1 MTRASSS
8 QLRPLQ
14 LAPQQ
19 QLPSSVASSS
29 SSVATYSHSTRNR
42 YQRPTGDDAVETTSK
57 FWKASEGSI
66 VGLHRKILQLVT
78 KKYGQIWTLKQV
90 KANIHYAQ
98 DKYKKAKD
106 MAKQTGQYTDED
118 GTSRK
123 KMLQECPFYD
133 RLDAVYMSNAV
144 INADPPIDT
153 FSLPREEQPEYESEV
168 EASAFDDEQF
178 DSDESDNAIDSVSV
192 ESSSTPRKAKS
203 SMPPSAKSR
212 KRKQGESIASI
223 REHLAGIR
231 GASSKV
237 ADSQKS
243 WTDQLLQQTIVQ
255 EDLLSR
261 RRKDFE
267 AEMAERKAALRQARQ
282 EWEDERLRLRKGME
296 EDHARLR
303 KELEEERERSRKG
316 LEEEKERSR
325 KELEEERERSRKV
338 LEEERERS
346 RKRLEEEKERL
357 RKELE
362 EVRTKYE
369 ILLCEL
375 AAAKKELELRTGNSI
390 GTITT

>member
-1 MTRASSS
+1 
-8 QLRPLQ
+8 
-14 LAPQQ
+14 
-19 QLPSSVASSS
+19 
-29 SSVATYSHSTRNR
+29 
-42 YQRPTGDDAVETTSK
+42 
-57 FWKASEGSI
+57 
-66 VGLHRKILQLVT
+66 
-78 KKYGQIWTLKQV
+78 
-90 KANIHYAQ
+90 
-98 DKYKKAKD
+98 

-178 DSDESDNAIDSVSV
+178 DSDESDN
-192 ESSSTPRKAKS
+192 
-203 SMPPSAKSR
+203 
-212 KRKQGESIASI
+212 
-223 REHLAGIR
+223 
-231 GASSKV
+231 
-237 ADSQKS
+237 
-243 WTDQLLQQTIVQ
+243 VQ